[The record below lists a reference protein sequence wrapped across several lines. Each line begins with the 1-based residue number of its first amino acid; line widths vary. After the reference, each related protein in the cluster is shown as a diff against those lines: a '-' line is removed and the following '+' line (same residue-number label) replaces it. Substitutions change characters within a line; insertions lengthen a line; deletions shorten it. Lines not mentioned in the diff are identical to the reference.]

1 MATDAQVKAGLSFGT
16 NHFGISAKT
25 INDAQ
30 LARIKAW
37 FTASYPDELGGET
50 VTSEDIAC
58 WLWRQVSGAVN
69 QYESRKRDADND
81 AAAVADLTS

>member
-37 FTASYPDELGGET
+37 FTATYTDSLGGET
-50 VTSEDIAC
+50 VTSDDIAC
-58 WLWRQVSGAVN
+58 WLWRQVSGQVTRHEN
-69 QYESRKRDADND
+69 QARDAANN
-81 AAAVADLTS
+81 AAAITDLTS

>member
-37 FTASYPDELGGET
+37 FTASYPTELGGET

-58 WLWRQVSGAVN
+58 WLWRQVRGAVN
-69 QYESRKRDADND
+69 QYENRARDAAND
-81 AAAVADLTS
+81 AAAVADLTA

>member
-1 MATDAQVKAGLSFGT
+1 MATDAELQAALTFGN
-16 NHFGISAKT
+16 NHSGVTAKT
-25 INDAQ
+25 VNAAQ

-37 FTASYPDELGGET
+37 FTATYADSLGGET
-50 VTSEDIAC
+50 VTADDISS
-58 WLWRQVSGAVN
+58 WLWRQVRGAVN

>member
-30 LARIKAW
+30 LARIKA
-37 FTASYPDELGGET
+37 FITAEEAGTLGGET
-50 VTSEDIAC
+50 VTSEDVAC
-58 WLWRQVSGAVN
+58 WLWSDINRKVKIREN
-69 QYESRKRDADND
+69 KKRDTDND
-81 AAAVADLTS
+81 AAAVADLTA

>member
-1 MATDAQVKAGLSFGT
+1 MATDAELQAALTFG
-16 NHFGISAKT
+16 NNRSGITAKT
-25 INDAQ
+25 VNAAQ

-37 FTASYPDELGGET
+37 FTATYTDSLGGET
-50 VTSEDIAC
+50 VTSDDIAC

-81 AAAVADLTS
+81 AAAVADLTA